1 MTRRILLVRHTQVAL
16 RWRGRCYGCS
26 DMGLSR
32 AGTAHAATLA
42 SILSAFPLTAIV
54 HSGLIRTRL
63 LADRIA
69 CATGLVPI
77 TDPRWRERD
86 FGTWEGR
93 SWHAI
98 WRETG
103 SAMDGMMTDPAG
115 FRPGGGETG
124 QELADR
130 AAQALAALPA
140 HGTLLVLTHG
150 GPIASLRAHAAG
162 RPLTEAAAFIPPPGA
177 LIDWPEL
184 SLPADS
190 R

>member
-16 RWRGRCYGCS
+16 RWRGRCYGVS

-42 SILSAFPLTAIV
+42 TTLAALPLTAIV
-54 HSGLIRTRL
+54 HSGLIRTRM
-63 LADRIA
+63 LAERIA
-69 CATGLVPI
+69 RTTGLTPTI
-77 TDPRWRERD
+77 DPRWRERD
-86 FGTWEGR
+86 FGSWEGR
-93 SWHAI
+93 SWHAV

-140 HGTLLVLTHG
+140 HGTILVLTHG
-150 GPIASLRAHAAG
+150 GPIASLRARSAG
-162 RPLTEAAAFIPPPGA
+162 RPLTEAAAFIPPPGTVVEWS
-177 LIDWPEL
+177 DL
-184 SLPADS
+184 SPPPGCA
-190 R
+190 